1 MDDLQVKINQIE
13 HELNAVKFIL
23 GIGGEEN
30 DFVPNFRRWDESELR
45 GVYKELQGVYKELQ
59 GVYKE
64 LQAKENILLTQQL
77 KAGAI
82 YSDDIIT

>member
-13 HELNAVKFIL
+13 RELNAVKFIL

-45 GVYKELQGVYKELQ
+45 GVYKELQ
-59 GVYKE
+59 
-64 LQAKENILLTQQL
+64 AKENILLTQQL

-82 YSDDIIT
+82 YSDEIIT